1 MICQI
6 SDKLIMFQFPV
17 LIIIMLILE
26 MKKMKINQ
34 EIISNKT
41 QICDWL
47 KEIIYLKSN
56 KKI

>member
-17 LIIIMLILE
+17 LLIIMLILE

-34 EIISNKT
+34 EIISNKIL
-41 QICDWL
+41 ICDWL
-47 KEIIYLKSN
+47 KEIIYLKSS

>member
-6 SDKLIMFQFPV
+6 SDKLIMFQFPA
-17 LIIIMLILE
+17 LLIIMLISE

-34 EIISNKT
+34 EIISN
-41 QICDWL
+41 QILICDWL